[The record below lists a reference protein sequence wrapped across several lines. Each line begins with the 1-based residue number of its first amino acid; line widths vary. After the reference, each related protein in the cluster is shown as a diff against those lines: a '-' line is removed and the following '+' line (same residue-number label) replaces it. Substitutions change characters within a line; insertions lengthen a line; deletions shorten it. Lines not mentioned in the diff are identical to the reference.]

1 VMTKLATEA
10 GWQVVSADLDLLQR
24 DSLILLRNP

>member
-1 VMTKLATEA
+1 MTKLATEA
-10 GWQVVSADLDLLQR
+10 GWEVISVDLDLLQR